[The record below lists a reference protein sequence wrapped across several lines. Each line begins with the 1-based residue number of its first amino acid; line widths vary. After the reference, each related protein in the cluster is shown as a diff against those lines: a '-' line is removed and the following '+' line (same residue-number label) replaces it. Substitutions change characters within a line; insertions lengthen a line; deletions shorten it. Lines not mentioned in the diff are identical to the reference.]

1 MIHVPLKS
9 TLSIYSL
16 LHLYSHCLSIQ
27 ISLNTMAGSKHF
39 HFWSGCHTPS
49 MEHGKNV
56 GFKLILPIH
65 FLHHLQSHCLSI
77 QISLNT
83 IAASKHFHL
92 WSGCHTPSM
101 EH

>member
-1 MIHVPLKS
+1 MEGLK
-9 TLSIYSL
+9 L
-16 LHLYSHCLSIQ
+16 LHFWVACHTPSMEHGKNVGFKLILPIHFLHHLQSHCLSIQ

-65 FLHHLQSHCLSI
+65 FLHHLQSHCLSNLI
-77 QISLNT
+77 
-83 IAASKHFHL
+83 
-92 WSGCHTPSM
+92 
-101 EH
+101 